1 MIPRLTSAILYI
13 GISTYTLTA
22 TAQHAQLSSLDRI
35 ATSAEQ
41 KVVKIYGAG
50 GFAVLDA
57 YQSGCFISAEGHIL
71 TAWSTVLDV
80 DAILAVTSSGE
91 RLESKL
97 VGIDPNLEI
106 AILKTDAKQT
116 PCFDLNA
123 PSDAKVGSR
132 ILALSNLFKIAT
144 GNEMSSV
151 QRGIIMAR
159 TELNATRG
167 NFESVYQG
175 PVWVLDATTNNP
187 GAAGGALVDFQGR
200 MVGMLGKEL
209 RDENTGIWL
218 SYALP
223 IAELQESINKIIAG
237 ESIRAV
243 NTSRKASDR
252 PASLSKLGIAL
263 VPDVLEKTPA
273 FIDTVQPDSPAARA
287 GLRSDDLVLFLN
299 SIRIDSQATLRDEL
313 NYIDQSDQV
322 TLLLQRGSEIR
333 EFTLAP

>member
-1 MIPRLTSAILYI
+1 
-13 GISTYTLTA
+13 
-22 TAQHAQLSSLDRI
+22 
-35 ATSAEQ
+35 
-41 KVVKIYGAG
+41 
-50 GFAVLDA
+50 
-57 YQSGCFISAEGHIL
+57 
-71 TAWSTVLDV
+71 
-80 DAILAVTSSGE
+80 
-91 RLESKL
+91 
-97 VGIDPNLEI
+97 
-106 AILKTDAKQT
+106 
-116 PCFDLNA
+116 
-123 PSDAKVGSR
+123 
-132 ILALSNLFKIAT
+132 
-144 GNEMSSV
+144 
-151 QRGIIMAR
+151 MAR